1 MFPQIKMK
9 RTSCQHFLP
18 VFNLLG
24 RGEGG
29 RTFPQNL
36 VINRQIAFLFYFK
49 AKVGPIWLL
58 GILGPAFILVSGD
71 CFKLKT
77 VDI

>member
-1 MFPQIKMK
+1 
-9 RTSCQHFLP
+9 
-18 VFNLLG
+18 LG

-49 AKVGPIWLL
+49 AKVGPPPIWFL
-58 GILGPAFILVSGD
+58 GILGPAFIFVSGD